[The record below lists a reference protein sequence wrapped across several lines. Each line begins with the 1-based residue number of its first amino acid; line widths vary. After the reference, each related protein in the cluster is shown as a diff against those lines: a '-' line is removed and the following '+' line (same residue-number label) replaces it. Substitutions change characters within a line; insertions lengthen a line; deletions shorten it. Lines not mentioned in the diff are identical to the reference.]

1 MNPSVENQS
10 FEDPSLKRVCHHTWS
25 SEKCPLALLAKLKE
39 SCKRSSLQT
48 VQPVQSMRLVP
59 MWYSGGFGVAAAA
72 VFLVAFGLVTRPF
85 AASPA
90 SPPAAVVLDSQ
101 ITQSIVD
108 MHDKCCQWKGNHQIA
123 TAPKDQVLRTGPM
136 LEQRLGQPV
145 LAASMPEGGWTFRG
159 GAVCPVNGRPA
170 AHLIYKQG
178 PDSVSVF
185 SLPRSYTPSSTTYEG
200 TFNNHPIAGFVDSRG
215 AYCLVG
221 SGDAD
226 LTPQRLAAIRD
237 RMQSNIVSTP
247 PPAETRATVVQT
259 ELLEPLP

>member
-10 FEDPSLKRVCHHTWS
+10 FEDPSLKRVCHQAWS

-39 SCKRSSLQT
+39 NCKRSSLQT
-48 VQPVQSMRLVP
+48 VQPVQSMRIVP

-72 VFLVAFGLVTRPF
+72 VFLVAFGLVVNPF

-90 SPPAAVVLDSQ
+90 SPPTAVALDSQ
-101 ITQSIVD
+101 ITKSIVD
-108 MHDKCCQWKGNHQIA
+108 LHDRCCQWKGDHQVA
-123 TAPKDQVLRTGPM
+123 GVPKDQVLLTGQV
-136 LEQRLGQPV
+136 LEERLGQPI

-159 GAVCPVNGRPA
+159 GAICKADGRPT

-178 PDSVSVF
+178 PDAVSVF
-185 SLPRSYTPSSTTYEG
+185 SLPRSYTPSSSTYEG

-221 SGDAD
+221 SGDANM
-226 LTPQRLAAIRD
+226 TPQRLAVIRD
-237 RMQSNIVSTP
+237 RMQNSVVSTP
-247 PPAETRATVVQT
+247 PPASYRQTVVQT
-259 ELLEPLP
+259 ELLSPLP